1 VTNVNEQFGA
11 HSDLKKLY
19 YTYLTIATVVFLA
32 WILPVTAAA
41 FIFLPFNSASIVAT
55 SLLVPL
61 FLSIVF
67 VWYWINQ
74 YYASISYALT
84 DNEIVVHKGVWW
96 KKKGYVPYNRIT
108 NINIVQGPISRR
120 FELGTVL
127 IQTAGFSGGTSS
139 SRGLRPAEAVI
150 LGVKNFEEIKDKVMN
165 FVRRV
170 RPVAVE
176 AQTEAMAPEDVSR
189 QILAELKKI
198 SKALEKA
205 TLGA

>member
-11 HSDLKKLY
+11 HPDSKKLY
-19 YTYLTIATVVFLA
+19 YTYLAIATIVFLA

-41 FIFLPFNSASIVAT
+41 FIFLPLNSASIAAA

-61 FLSIVF
+61 FFSIIF
-67 VWYWINQ
+67 LWYWINQ
-74 YYASISYALT
+74 YHASISYALT
-84 DNEIVVHKGVWW
+84 DDEIVVQKGVWW
-96 KKKGYVPYNRIT
+96 KKKSFVPYNRIT

-120 FELGTVL
+120 FQLGTVL
-127 IQTAGFSGGTSS
+127 IQTAGFSGGAGSA
-139 SRGLRPAEAVI
+139 GGFRPAEAVI
-150 LGVKNFEEIKDKVMN
+150 FGVKNFEEIKDKVMD

-176 AQTEAMAPEDVSR
+176 ARAEAMAPEDVSR

-198 SKALEKA
+198 SRALKKA
-205 TLGA
+205 T

>member
-1 VTNVNEQFGA
+1 MTNVNEQFGA
-11 HSDLKKLY
+11 HPDLKRLY
-19 YTYLTIATVVFLA
+19 YTYLAMATAVFLA

-41 FIFLPFNSASIVAT
+41 FIFLPFNTALIVAA

-61 FLSIVF
+61 FLSIIF
-67 VWYWINQ
+67 TGYWITQ

-84 DNEIVVHKGVWW
+84 DNEIMVHKGVWW

-108 NINIVQGPISRR
+108 NINIIQGPISRH
-120 FELGTVL
+120 FQLGTVL
-127 IQTAGFSGGTSS
+127 IQTAGFSGAAGSA
-139 SRGLRPAEAVI
+139 GARPAEAVI
-150 LGVKNFEEIKDKVMN
+150 FGIKNFEEIKDKVMN
-165 FVRRV
+165 FVREI

-176 AQTEAMAPEDVSR
+176 ARAQALAPQDINR

-205 TLGA
+205 T

>member
-1 VTNVNEQFGA
+1 MENVNEQFGA
-11 HSDLKKLY
+11 HPDLKKLY
-19 YTYLTIATVVFLA
+19 YTYLTIATIVFLA

-61 FLSIVF
+61 FFLIVF

-74 YYASISYALT
+74 YYTSISYTLT
-84 DNEIVVHKGVWW
+84 DHEIVVQKGIWW
-96 KKKGYVPYNRIT
+96 KRKSFVPYNRIT

-120 FELGTVL
+120 FQLGTVL

-139 SRGLRPAEAVI
+139 AGGLRPAEAII

-165 FVRRV
+165 FVRRFK
-170 RPVAVE
+170 PVAVE
-176 AQTEAMAPEDVSR
+176 AQTEAMAPEDVNR

-198 SKALEKA
+198 SKALK
-205 TLGA
+205 TTK

>member
-1 VTNVNEQFGA
+1 MGNINEQFGA
-11 HSDLKKLY
+11 HPNMKKLY
-19 YTYLTIATVVFLA
+19 YTYLSIATVIFLA

-41 FIFLPFNSASIVAT
+41 FIFLSFNSALIVAA

-61 FLSIVF
+61 FFSIVF
-67 VWYWINQ
+67 IWYWINR
-74 YYASISYALT
+74 YYVSISYALT

-120 FELGTVL
+120 FQLGTVL
-127 IQTAGFSGGTSS
+127 IQTAGFSGAAGSA
-139 SRGLRPAEAVI
+139 GGFKPAEAVI
-150 LGVKNFEEIKDKVMN
+150 FGVKNFEEIKDRVMN
-165 FVRRV
+165 FVREI

-176 AQTEAMAPEDVSR
+176 ARAEALAPQDINR

-198 SKALEKA
+198 SKALEKK
-205 TLGA
+205 T

>member
-1 VTNVNEQFGA
+1 MENVNEQFGA
-11 HSDLKKLY
+11 HPDLKKLY
-19 YTYLTIATVVFLA
+19 YTYLAMATIVFLV

-41 FIFLPFNSASIVAT
+41 FIFLPFNSALIVAT

-61 FLSIVF
+61 FLVIVF
-67 VWYWINQ
+67 AGYWINQ

-96 KKKGYVPYNRIT
+96 KKKSFVPYNRIT
-108 NINIVQGPISRR
+108 NVNIVQGPISRH
-120 FELGTVL
+120 FQLGTVL

-139 SRGLRPAEAVI
+139 AGGLRPAEAII

-165 FVRRV
+165 FVRRFK
-170 RPVAVE
+170 PVAVE
-176 AQTEAMAPEDVSR
+176 AQTEAMAPENVNR

-205 TLGA
+205 K

>member
-1 VTNVNEQFGA
+1 MTNVNEQFGA
-11 HSDLKKLY
+11 HPDLKKLY
-19 YTYLTIATVVFLA
+19 YTYLAIATIVFLA
-32 WILPVTAAA
+32 WILPATAAA

-61 FLSIVF
+61 FLSIVL

-84 DNEIVVHKGVWW
+84 DNEIVVQRGVWW
-96 KKKGYVPYNRIT
+96 KKKSLVPYNRIT
-108 NINIVQGPISRR
+108 NINIAQGPISRR

-127 IQTAGFSGGTSS
+127 IQTAGFSGGTGSA
-139 SRGLRPAEAVI
+139 RGLRPAEAVI

-176 AQTEAMAPEDVSR
+176 AQAEAMAPEDVSR

-198 SKALEKA
+198 SKALEK
-205 TLGA
+205 TT

>member
-1 VTNVNEQFGA
+1 VANVNEQFGA
-11 HSDLKKLY
+11 HPDLKKLY
-19 YTYLTIATVVFLA
+19 YTYLTIATIVFLA

-41 FIFLPFNSASIVAT
+41 FILLPFNSASIVVA

-61 FLSIVF
+61 FFSIVF
-67 VWYWINQ
+67 LWYWINQ

-84 DNEIVVHKGVWW
+84 DHEIVVHRGVWW
-96 KKKGYVPYNRIT
+96 KKKSFVPYNRIT
-108 NINIVQGPISRR
+108 NINLVQGPVSRH
-120 FELGTVL
+120 FQLGTVL

-139 SRGLRPAEAVI
+139 AGGLRPAEAII
-150 LGVKNFEEIKDKVMN
+150 LGVKNFEEIKDKIMN
-165 FVRRV
+165 SVRRA

-176 AQTEAMAPEDVSR
+176 AQAEAVATEDVNR

-205 TLGA
+205 K

>member
-1 VTNVNEQFGA
+1 MTSVNEKFGA
-11 HSDLKKLY
+11 HPDLKKLY
-19 YTYLTIATVVFLA
+19 YTYLAIVTIVFLA

-61 FLSIVF
+61 SFSIVF

-96 KKKGYVPYNRIT
+96 KKKSFVPYNRIT
-108 NINIVQGPISRR
+108 NINIAQGPISRR

-127 IQTAGFSGGTSS
+127 IQTAGFSGGTGSA
-139 SRGLRPAEAVI
+139 RGLRPAEAVI

-176 AQTEAMAPEDVSR
+176 AQAEAIAPEDVSR

-198 SKALEKA
+198 SKALEKE
-205 TLGA
+205 T

>member
-1 VTNVNEQFGA
+1 MANVNEQFGA
-11 HSDLKKLY
+11 HPDLKKLY
-19 YTYLTIATVVFLA
+19 YTYLTIATIVFLA

-41 FIFLPFNSASIVAT
+41 FILLPFNSASIVVV

-61 FLSIVF
+61 FFSIVF
-67 VWYWINQ
+67 LWYWINQ

-84 DNEIVVHKGVWW
+84 DHEIVVHRGVWW
-96 KKKGYVPYNRIT
+96 KKKSFVPYNRIT
-108 NINIVQGPISRR
+108 NINLVQGPVSRH
-120 FELGTVL
+120 FQLGTVL

-139 SRGLRPAEAVI
+139 AGGLRPAEAII
-150 LGVKNFEEIKDKVMN
+150 LGVKNFEEIKDKIMN
-165 FVRRV
+165 SVRRA

-176 AQTEAMAPEDVSR
+176 AQAEAVATEDVNR

-205 TLGA
+205 K

>member
-11 HSDLKKLY
+11 HLDLKKLY
-19 YTYLTIATVVFLA
+19 YTYLTIAIIVFLA
-32 WILPVTAAA
+32 WILPVTTAA
-41 FIFLPFNSASIVAT
+41 FIFLSFNSASIVAT

-61 FLSIVF
+61 FFSIVV

-84 DNEIVVHKGVWW
+84 DHEIIVQKGVWW
-96 KKKGYVPYNRIT
+96 KKKSFVPYNRIT
-108 NINIVQGPISRR
+108 NINIAQGPISRR

-139 SRGLRPAEAVI
+139 ARGLRPAEAVI

-176 AQTEAMAPEDVSR
+176 AQTEAIAPEDVSR

-198 SKALEKA
+198 SKALEK
-205 TLGA
+205 TT